1 VNGYIHVLL
10 GVTIYTCVT
19 RGNNFVSMLMVF
31 RLDFGTVLTV
41 WYILYFILLNIS
53 NSSVV
58 VLV

>member
-1 VNGYIHVLL
+1 VLL